1 MPFAKAGDVRRSH
14 IVLGLLLFGLL
25 AETLL
30 GDTFKLTTGDTV
42 TGDLLPTTAND
53 QGVQVKTGEGQ
64 YERIPWASLS
74 QDDLKKLAQIPR
86 LEQYVDPFIE
96 ITAEEK
102 LQRTQ
107 VPIKVPPRLERP
119 PRHSLLGSMF
129 SSGLGM
135 IIILV
140 LYVANIYAGY
150 EVAFF
155 RGRPFSVVCGVSA
168 ALPVVGPVL
177 FLALPPPSAQ
187 KAEFDDASSSTPPP
201 TRPTPTLSAAASGV
215 PVPKTATAAPR
226 YSAPPS
232 TQSINPMQGEGV
244 RPPAGLHI
252 AHHETEPRPPPPP
265 PPQTTT
271 YQRGQFTFNRR
282 FFETKF
288 PDFFGVTRRQSE
300 QGMDLVIK
308 SHRGEYVGQK
318 ITRIGASELHLH
330 VQKGPA
336 SEEVMIPFQE
346 IMEIKLRP
354 RGEA

>member
-1 MPFAKAGDVRRSH
+1 
-14 IVLGLLLFGLL
+14 
-25 AETLL
+25 
-30 GDTFKLTTGDTV
+30 
-42 TGDLLPTTAND
+42 
-53 QGVQVKTGEGQ
+53 
-64 YERIPWASLS
+64 
-74 QDDLKKLAQIPR
+74 
-86 LEQYVDPFIE
+86 
-96 ITAEEK
+96 
-102 LQRTQ
+102 
-107 VPIKVPPRLERP
+107 
-119 PRHSLLGSMF
+119 
-129 SSGLGM
+129 M

-168 ALPVVGPVL
+168 ALPVVAPYSSSPCPRLRPKKRNSMMPVPPRRRP
-177 FLALPPPSAQ
+177 LAPPPLYPLPPAASPSL
-187 KAEFDDASSSTPPP
+187 KPPP
-201 TRPTPTLSAAASGV
+201 LPPI
-215 PVPKTATAAPR
+215 
-226 YSAPPS
+226 SAPPS

-252 AHHETEPRPPPPP
+252 AHHETEPRPPPSP

-318 ITRIGASELHLH
+318 IAPYRRQRVASPCPKRTRL
-330 VQKGPA
+330 
-336 SEEVMIPFQE
+336 
-346 IMEIKLRP
+346 
-354 RGEA
+354 